1 MRLFGTNGIR
11 GVVGKDL
18 TPDLAVK
25 VGRAIATVWGP
36 ATLAV
41 GRDTRSSG
49 PMLRGAV
56 VSGLLASGAH
66 VIDLG
71 VLPTP
76 ALQYYVKERGLA
88 GGVVVT
94 ASHNPPEWNGIKVVD
109 EHGMEIPRE
118 VEEKIEGLVASGEF
132 ASPAWRD
139 VGTVATAGDAADLYM
154 RGIAGKVDRAAIAKR
169 APHVVVDPG
178 NGAACG
184 TTPFLLRA
192 LGCRVTTINA
202 QPDGAFPGRK
212 PEPTAENLASL
223 RSLVYALKA
232 DLGIAH
238 DGDAD
243 RAAIVDERG
252 EFIDGD
258 RLLALLA
265 GDAVARTPGLVVT
278 PVSSSSCV
286 EDVVRA
292 AGGRVEYTRVGAPL
306 VARAI
311 YGKGA
316 VFGGEENGGM
326 IFPGHL
332 FARDG
337 GMTAAKVVELLATR
351 GRPFS
356 ELLAGVPR
364 YHLSKASVPVPPD
377 RRDAVMARIRELA
390 ADRRVDAT
398 DGLKVYGDGG
408 WVLLRPSGTEAIVR
422 LYAEGKTPS
431 QAEAMRK
438 LGEDFLR
445 EALAT

>member
-11 GVVGKDL
+11 GVVGQDL
-18 TPDLAVK
+18 TPDLAVR
-25 VGRAIATVWGP
+25 VGRAVATVWGP
-36 ATLAV
+36 VTFAV
-41 GRDTRSSG
+41 GRDTRTSG

-66 VIDLG
+66 ALDLG
-71 VLPTP
+71 ILPTP
-76 ALQYYVKERGLA
+76 ALQYYVKERAMA
-88 GGVVVT
+88 GGVIVT

-109 EHGMEIPRE
+109 RRGMEIPRE
-118 VEEKIEGLVASGEF
+118 TEEQIESLVESGAF
-132 ASPAWRD
+132 AIPPWRD
-139 VGTVATAGDAADLYM
+139 VGGTATASDAVDLYL
-154 RGIAGKVDRAAIAKR
+154 RGIAAKVDREAIARRK
-169 APHVVVDPG
+169 PHIVVDPG
-178 NGAACG
+178 NGAACV

-212 PEPTAENLASL
+212 PEPTPENLAHL
-223 RSLVYALKA
+223 RAMVPALGA

-252 EFIDGD
+252 EFVDGD

-265 GDAVARTPGLVVT
+265 GDVVTRTPGLVVT

-292 AGGRVEYTRVGAPL
+292 AGGRVEYTKVGAPL

-326 IFPGHL
+326 IFPEHL

-337 GMTAAKVVELLATR
+337 GMTAAKVVELLALR
-351 GRPFS
+351 GRAFS
-356 ELLAGVPR
+356 ELLAAIPR
-364 YHLSKASVPVPPD
+364 YYLLKSSVPCPRD
-377 RRDAVMARIRELA
+377 RRDAVLVRLKALA
-390 ADRRVDAT
+390 ADRKVDAM
-398 DGLKVYGDGG
+398 DGVKVYGDGG
-408 WVLLRPSGTEAIVR
+408 WVLLRPSGTEAILR
-422 LYAEGKTPS
+422 MYAEGKTPE
-431 QAEAMRK
+431 QAQAMRA
-438 LGEDFLR
+438 LGEQLVR

>member
-18 TPDLAVK
+18 TPELAVR
-25 VGRAIATVWGP
+25 VARAVATVWGP
-36 ATLAV
+36 KTLAV

-66 VIDLG
+66 VVDLG

-76 ALQYYVKERGLA
+76 AAQYYVKERGLA
-88 GGVVVT
+88 GGIVVT

-118 VEEKIEGLVASGEF
+118 VEEKIEALVASAAF

-139 VGTVATAGDAADLYM
+139 VGSVATAGDGPDLYV
-154 RGIAGKVDRAAIAKR
+154 RGVAAKVDRAAIAKR
-169 APHVVVDPG
+169 HLHVVVDPG
-178 NGAACG
+178 NGAACV
-184 TTPFLLRA
+184 TTPFLLRQ

-202 QPDGAFPGRK
+202 QPDGAFPGRN

-223 RSLVYALKA
+223 RALVPALHA
-232 DLGIAH
+232 DVGIAH

-243 RAAIVDERG
+243 RAAIIDERG
-252 EFIDGD
+252 EFVDGD

-265 GDAVARTPGLVVT
+265 GDVVRRTPGLVVT

-292 AGGRVEYTRVGAPL
+292 AGGRLEYTKVGAPL

-337 GMTAAKVVELLATR
+337 GMTAAKVVELLAVR
-351 GRPFS
+351 DEPFS
-356 ELLAGVPR
+356 ALLSEIPR
-364 YHLSKASVPVPPD
+364 YYLRKVSVPCPKE
-377 RRDAVMARIRELA
+377 RRETVMARLRELS

-398 DGLKVYGDGG
+398 DGLKVYGEGG
-408 WVLLRPSGTEAIVR
+408 WVLLRPSGTEAILRV
-422 LYAEGKTPS
+422 YAEGKTAE
-431 QAEAMRK
+431 QAAVMQK
-438 LGEDFLR
+438 FGEELVAR
-445 EALAT
+445 ALAT

>member
-11 GVVGKDL
+11 GVVGKDF
-18 TPDLAVK
+18 TPDLALRVA
-25 VGRAIATVWGP
+25 RAIATVRGP
-36 ATLAV
+36 VTLAV

-49 PMLRGAV
+49 PMVRAAV

-71 VLPTP
+71 ILPTP
-76 ALQYYVKERGLA
+76 ALQYYVKERGLD
-88 GGVVVT
+88 GGVIVT

-109 EHGMEIPRE
+109 EHGMEVPRE
-118 VEEKIEGLVASGEF
+118 VEETIEGLVASGEF
-132 ASPAWRD
+132 ASPAWRE
-139 VGTVATAGDAADLYM
+139 VGTAASAGDGLETYM
-154 RGIAGKVDRAAIAKR
+154 RGIATKVNRDAIAKR
-169 APHVVVDPG
+169 RPHVVVDPG
-178 NGAACG
+178 NGAACL
-184 TTPFLLRA
+184 TTPFLLQR

-223 RSLVYALKA
+223 RSLVYSLRA

-243 RAAIVDERG
+243 RAAVVDERG
-252 EFIDGD
+252 EFVDGD

-265 GDAVARTPGLVVT
+265 GEVVRESPGLVVT

-292 AGGRVEYTRVGAPL
+292 AGGRIEYTKVGAPL

-316 VFGGEENGGM
+316 LFGGEENGGM

-337 GMTAAKVVELLATR
+337 GMTAAKVVELLSLR
-351 GRPFS
+351 DRPFS
-356 ELLAGVPR
+356 ELLAAIPR
-364 YHLSKASVPVPPD
+364 YYLKKSSVPCPPD
-377 RRDAVMARIRELA
+377 RREAVMARIRELA
-390 ADRRVDAT
+390 ADRKVDAT

-408 WVLLRPSGTEAIVR
+408 WVLLRPSGTEAILR
-422 LYAEGKTPS
+422 IYAEGKTAD
-431 QAEAMRK
+431 QAEANRK
-438 LGEDFLR
+438 LGESLVHQ
-445 EALAT
+445 ALAT

>member
-11 GVVGKDL
+11 GVVGRDL
-18 TPDLAVK
+18 TPDLVMN
-25 VGRAIATVWGP
+25 VGRAVATTWGRGP
-36 ATLAV
+36 MAV

-66 VIDLG
+66 VVDFG

-76 ALQYYVKERGLA
+76 ALQFCVKDRGLA
-88 GGVVVT
+88 GGVIVT
-94 ASHNPPEWNGIKVVD
+94 ASHNPAEWNGIKVVD
-109 EHGMEIPRE
+109 GHGMEIPRE
-118 VEEKIEGLVASGEF
+118 TEEGIEGLVASKAF

-139 VGTVATAGDAADLYM
+139 VGNLASVGDGPDRYIRAITA
-154 RGIAGKVDRAAIAKR
+154 KVDRGAIGKR
-169 APHVVVDPG
+169 RPHVVVDPG
-178 NGAACG
+178 NGAACH
-184 TTPFLLRA
+184 TTPFLLRE

-212 PEPTAENLASL
+212 PEPTAENLAAL
-223 RSLVYALKA
+223 RALVRALGA
-232 DLGIAH
+232 DVGIAH

-252 EFIDGD
+252 EFVDGD

-265 GDAVARTPGLVVT
+265 GEVVRRTPGLVVT

-326 IFPGHL
+326 IFPEHL

-337 GMTAAKVVELLATR
+337 GMTAAKVVELLAVR
-351 GRPFS
+351 GETFS
-356 ELLAGVPR
+356 SLLAAIPR
-364 YHLSKASVPVPPD
+364 YHLRKASVPCPPD
-377 RRDAVMARIRELA
+377 RREAVMARVRELA
-390 ADRRVDAT
+390 GDRKVDAT
-398 DGLKVYGDGG
+398 DGLKVYGEGG
-408 WVLLRPSGTEAIVR
+408 WVLLRPSGTEAILR
-422 LYAEGKTPS
+422 IYAEGKTAE
-431 QAEAMRK
+431 QAESMRN
-438 LGEDFLR
+438 LGEELVGR
-445 EALAT
+445 ALAT

>member
-11 GVVGKDL
+11 GIVGQDL
-18 TPDLAVK
+18 TPELAMK
-25 VGRAIATVWGP
+25 VARAVATVRGP
-36 ATLAV
+36 VTLAV
-41 GRDTRSSG
+41 GCDTRSSG
-49 PMLRGAV
+49 PMIRSAA

-66 VIDLG
+66 ALDLG

-109 EHGMEIPRE
+109 ERGMEIARDA
-118 VEEKIEGLVASGEF
+118 EERIEGLVASGAF
-132 ASPAWRD
+132 ATPAWQD
-139 VGTVATAGDAADLYM
+139 VGELATAADAIDVYV
-154 RGIAGKVDRAAIAKR
+154 RGVTAQIDRAAIARR
-169 APHVVVDPG
+169 ALHVLVDPG
-178 NGAACG
+178 NGAACA
-184 TTPFLLRA
+184 TTPFLLRE

-202 QPDGAFPGRK
+202 QPDGAFPGRR
-212 PEPTAENLASL
+212 PEPTAENLAAL
-223 RSLVYALKA
+223 RTLVPALDA

-243 RAAIVDERG
+243 RVAVIDERG
-252 EFIDGD
+252 EFVDGD

-265 GDAVARTPGLVVT
+265 GEAERLKGGLVVT
-278 PVSSSSCV
+278 PVSSSSGV

-292 AGGRVEYTRVGAPL
+292 EGGRVEYTKVGAPL

-311 YGKGA
+311 YAKGA

-326 IFPGHL
+326 IFPEHL

-351 GRPFS
+351 GGTFS
-356 ELLAGVPR
+356 SLLAALPR
-364 YHLSKASVPVPPD
+364 YYLKKSSVPCPRE
-377 RRDAVMARIRELA
+377 RRESVLARLTELA
-390 ADRRVDAT
+390 ADRKVDAT
-398 DGLKVYGDGG
+398 DGVKVYGEGG
-408 WVLLRPSGTEAIVR
+408 WVLLRPSGTEAILR
-422 LYAEGKTPS
+422 MYAEGKTPE
-431 QAEAMRK
+431 QAEAMRA
-438 LGEDFLR
+438 LGERLVR